1 MSEIDALIS
10 LLADDDPETTRETLA
25 ALLNYD
31 DTLLA
36 GYIRANQESADP
48 RVRRHIHQ
56 LEAILTLRSRR
67 RSFAARLADPDT
79 DLLEG
84 LIEVHLQWYDNDNP
98 DVVRNYYRDFLTH
111 SRKFDLT
118 TMNRLADYMR
128 RNGFTAPEEK
138 EITFPEHYCLGSVL
152 DSRRGADVI
161 LCAVARSFAAA
172 QGLEVEIARFMG
184 TFVLINRSSGELLTP
199 EKQWRLTEHS
209 PSTAVVCRNNQIL
222 RYVMQMLFSY
232 AVEANSFRYIHTLYC
247 AITGEPDNRPPEYLP
262 YPFNPNN
269 PPPLT

>member
-1 MSEIDALIS
+1 MSELDALIS
-10 LLADDDPETTRETLA
+10 LLADDDPETIRETLS

-31 DTLLA
+31 DATLMD
-36 GYIRANQESADP
+36 YIRANQESGDP

-56 LEAILTLRSRR
+56 LEAILTLRTRR
-67 RSFAARLADPDT
+67 RSFAVKLADPET
-79 DLLEG
+79 DLIEG
-84 LIEVHLQWYDNDNP
+84 LIGVHLQWYDNDNP
-98 DVVRNYYRDFLTH
+98 DIVRNYYRDFLRH
-111 SRKFDLT
+111 SAKFDLT
-118 TMNRLADYMR
+118 AMNRIADYMR
-128 RNGFTAPEEK
+128 RNGFATPEDR
-138 EITFPEHYCLGSVL
+138 EITFPEHYCLGPAL

-172 QGLEVEIARFMG
+172 QGFELEIARFMG
-184 TFVLINRSSGELLTP
+184 TFILLDRSSGQLILP
-199 EKQWRLTEHS
+199 EKQWQVIQHT
-209 PSTAVVCRNNQIL
+209 PSTAVSCRNNQIL

-247 AITGEPDNRPPEYLP
+247 AITGEPDNHPPEHLP

>member
-128 RNGFTAPEEK
+128 RNGFTAPE
-138 EITFPEHYCLGSVL
+138 
-152 DSRRGADVI
+152 
-161 LCAVARSFAAA
+161 
-172 QGLEVEIARFMG
+172 
-184 TFVLINRSSGELLTP
+184 
-199 EKQWRLTEHS
+199 
-209 PSTAVVCRNNQIL
+209 
-222 RYVMQMLFSY
+222 
-232 AVEANSFRYIHTLYC
+232 
-247 AITGEPDNRPPEYLP
+247 
-262 YPFNPNN
+262 
-269 PPPLT
+269 